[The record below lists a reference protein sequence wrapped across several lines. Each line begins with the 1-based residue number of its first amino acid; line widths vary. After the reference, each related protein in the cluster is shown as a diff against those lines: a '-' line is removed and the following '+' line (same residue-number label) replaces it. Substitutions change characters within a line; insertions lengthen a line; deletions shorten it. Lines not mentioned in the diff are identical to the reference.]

1 MTSVCTEVD
10 DLDGKAHGAKIET
23 LLNTPFMHAALLPWT
38 GSDETRRN
46 LLRYNNMVA
55 MLLITRDTSSGSV
68 RADPKKPEALYV
80 DYTVNN
86 FDKNALLQAFL
97 ITADMLYIQGAKRIL
112 SPQSWVPIFESE
124 LPKDQ
129 RSITDKDYVDWRAK
143 VAKIPLD
150 TYGTPYGS
158 AHQMS
163 SCRMSGK
170 GPRYGAVDT
179 DGRLFECSNVY
190 VADASVLPTASGANP
205 MISTMTVARHIALGL
220 ADSLKDKPK
229 L

>member
-1 MTSVCTEVD
+1 MTAVCTQTA
-10 DLDGKAHGAKIET
+10 DLDGKAHGSRVET
-23 LLNTPFMHAALLPWT
+23 ILNAPFIHGAFLPWS
-38 GSDETRRN
+38 GSDEARRN

-55 MLLITRDTSSGSV
+55 MLLITRDSTGGSV
-68 RADPKKPEALYV
+68 SADPKKPDALVV
-80 DYTVNN
+80 DYTINK
-86 FDKNALLQAFL
+86 FDKNSLLQAFL
-97 ITADMLYIQGAKRIL
+97 VTADMLYIEGAKRIL

-129 RSITDKDYVDWRAK
+129 RSITDQDYVDWRAK

-150 TYGTPYGS
+150 TYGTAYGS

-170 GPRYGAVDT
+170 GPRYGAVDPN
-179 DGRLFECSNVY
+179 GRLFECSNVY
-190 VADASVLPTASGANP
+190 VADASVLPTASGVNP
-205 MISTMTVARHIALGL
+205 MISTMTVARHIAVGL